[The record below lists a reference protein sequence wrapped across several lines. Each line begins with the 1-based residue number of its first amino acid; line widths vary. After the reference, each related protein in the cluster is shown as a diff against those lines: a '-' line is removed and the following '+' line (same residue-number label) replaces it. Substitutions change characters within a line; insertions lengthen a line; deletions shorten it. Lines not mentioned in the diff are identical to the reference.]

1 MTLRGI
7 FKCLFRIHLSK
18 IISNCV
24 LPVYL
29 VGYLGLIA
37 IALLNMQIKYNF
49 WQNWKSA
56 FFLFFLYFLAHFL
69 LIFSNV
75 VMWDGWLWTNL
86 LKQKDYET
94 LYQLLRQTTL
104 LHVYAVYRVID
115 WLGNPVTI
123 SNILVF
129 ISWFIAGLVVY
140 LILKNFARLG
150 EKNAFF
156 VASIFLLL
164 PLFIVRFEISMLTYS
179 LSNAAFFLGAYT
191 FLRSM
196 VAVRPLSR
204 FIFQILALI
213 FFISSFFTASFLVF
227 YGSLILFAFFLF
239 LQKESLVWA
248 EVFKKRKG
256 IIFRFLKKNIFW
268 LLLPFIFYLAH
279 KKFIGSPYGLY
290 AGYNSFV
297 WSYPEMTLFNFASIV
312 LDRIFQFI
320 VYGFFGPLIFSIS
333 ILQRK
338 IFFAIF
344 LIFLISIFF
353 FERKFKVLSSSA
365 AEITDDFKMAPK
377 TIFIWGVLLSVF
389 ASLAYIL
396 VGESPNPYGS
406 GFDLRHGLILPLG
419 FSLIIL
425 SFIDGLLNNKIR
437 KLVKIIFLAV
447 LLTYNI
453 YHYYTLDMDW
463 YKQMGV
469 IESIRENYIA
479 ERFGERD
486 IFVFYDKMPLY
497 KWRGRSIKDHE
508 YTAYLY
514 EATGNSKLLG
524 TSVGE
529 DLRFMGLV
537 KKDELDF
544 GDEPTRTRFKNIV
557 ISGTGDAPEPTAKNW
572 LKLKLTDLFGEKEEL
587 LFKIKNL
594 IGVNTRLGAEVPREA
609 SWFDQLPVSYR

>member
-1 MTLRGI
+1 MFI
-7 FKCLFRIHLSK
+7 FYLS
-18 IISNCV
+18 
-24 LPVYL
+24 
-29 VGYLGLIA
+29 
-37 IALLNMQIKYNF
+37 
-49 WQNWKSA
+49 
-56 FFLFFLYFLAHFL
+56 AHFL
-69 LIFSNV
+69 LIFSKV
-75 VMWDGWLWTNL
+75 IMWDGWLWSNL

-94 LYQLLRQTTL
+94 LYQLLRQTSL

-123 SNILVF
+123 ANILVF
-129 ISWFIAGLVVY
+129 ISWFIAGFCVY

-150 EKNAFF
+150 EKNSFF

-179 LSNAAFFLGAYT
+179 LSNAAFFFGAYT
-191 FLRSM
+191 FLRSIT
-196 VAVRPLSR
+196 AAR
-204 FIFQILALI
+204 FRSKIFFQILAVI

-227 YGSLILFAFFLF
+227 YGSLVLFTFSLF
-239 LQKESLVWA
+239 LKNESLVWR
-248 EVFKKRKG
+248 EVLKRRKG
-256 IIFRFLKKNIFW
+256 IIFIFLKKNIFW
-268 LLLPFIFYLAH
+268 ILLPFIFYLAH
-279 KKFIGSPYGLY
+279 NKFIGSPYGLY
-290 AGYNSFV
+290 EGYNSFV
-297 WSYPEMTLFNFASIV
+297 WSYSGITFPGFLTVV

-320 VYGFFGPLIFSIS
+320 VYGFFGPLIFSVS

-353 FERKFKVLSSSA
+353 FERRFKVLSSST
-365 AEITDDFKMAPK
+365 AEIADDSKPAPK
-377 TIFIWGVLLSVF
+377 KIFLWGILLSVL

-406 GFDLRHGLILPLG
+406 GFDMRHGLILPLG

-437 KLVKIIFLAV
+437 KIVKIILLAIF
-447 LLTYNI
+447 LTYNI

-469 IESIRENYIA
+469 IESIREKYIA

-508 YTAYLY
+508 YSAYLY

-544 GDEPTRTRFKNIV
+544 GDERARTRFKNLV
-557 ISGTGDAPEPTAKNW
+557 ISGTGGAPEPMVKNW
-572 LKLKLTDLFGEKEEL
+572 LKLKFADLFGEKEEL

-594 IGVNTRLGAEVPREA
+594 IGVNTRLGAEVPRES
-609 SWFDQLPVSYR
+609 SWFDQLPASYR